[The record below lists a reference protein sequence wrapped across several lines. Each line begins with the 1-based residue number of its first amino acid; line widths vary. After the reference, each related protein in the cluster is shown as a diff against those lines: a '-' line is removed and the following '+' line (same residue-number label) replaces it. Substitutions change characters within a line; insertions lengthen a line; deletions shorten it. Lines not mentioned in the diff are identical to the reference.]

1 MDDARDGRAAAVVDV
16 GHRAGDGARGRDAA
30 EERRQQVGGALRDE
44 LGVGVVA
51 VVDHAVGHRR
61 RQKRFDGAQDGDGDS
76 HGEEV
81 ADRLPVDGRKGGGRQ
96 FGMDGEAVADG
107 VDALDP
113 GIGAQEPHGE
123 GHHHDRHER
132 PGNAAHDARR
142 EGDQQDARNAHRH
155 LPAVHRTEMAEIEH
169 PLPGKIARNGLTP
182 EVEPEEVGDLR
193 GEDRHGDT
201 AREAHDDR
209 IGDELD
215 DRAQPAKSHDQQQDA
230 AHERSDEQSRFAVLL
245 DDAVDDDDEG
255 ARGASDLH
263 AAAAQQRDDESGDNG
278 GDDALF
284 GRHARGDAEGDGQ
297 RQGDDADNDAGHQVA
312 QEIRAGIVLQRIEEL
327 GSE

>member
-1 MDDARDGRAAAVVDV
+1 
-16 GHRAGDGARGRDAA
+16 
-30 EERRQQVGGALRDE
+30 
-44 LGVGVVA
+44 
-51 VVDHAVGHRR
+51 
-61 RQKRFDGAQDGDGDS
+61 
-76 HGEEV
+76 
-81 ADRLPVDGRKGGGRQ
+81 
-96 FGMDGEAVADG
+96 
-107 VDALDP
+107 
-113 GIGAQEPHGE
+113 
-123 GHHHDRHER
+123 
-132 PGNAAHDARR
+132 
-142 EGDQQDARNAHRH
+142 
-155 LPAVHRTEMAEIEH
+155 MAEIEH
-169 PLPGKIARNGLTP
+169 PFPGEIARNGLAP

-201 AREAHDDR
+201 ARKAHDDR

-215 DRAQPAKSHDQQQDA
+215 DRAQPAKPHDQQQDA

-263 AAAAQQRDDESGDNG
+263 AAAAQQRDDESSDNG

-284 GRHARGDAEGDGQ
+284 GRHARSDTEGDGQ